1 MRVRSTVFVM
11 PTDPQDLVYRSVV
24 AAIFCS
30 GLYLI
35 AHGIAQSLMQ
45 QALFEHPSL
54 VVWNIPCPPHPPP
67 ESRKALSSL
76 AGWDDL

>member
-11 PTDPQDLVYRSVV
+11 PTDPQDAYRSVV

-35 AHGIAQSLMQ
+35 AHGIAQIRMQ
-45 QALFEHPSL
+45 QTLFRL
-54 VVWNIPCPPHPPP
+54 WF
-67 ESRKALSSL
+67 RY
-76 AGWDDL
+76 